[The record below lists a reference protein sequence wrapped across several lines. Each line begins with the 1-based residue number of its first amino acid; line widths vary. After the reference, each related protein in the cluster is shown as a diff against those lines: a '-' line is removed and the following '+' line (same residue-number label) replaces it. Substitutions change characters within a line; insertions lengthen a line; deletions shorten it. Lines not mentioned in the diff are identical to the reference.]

1 MNQSVVGGRHKMWIR
16 CSLASTAYD
25 RSRNKP
31 PRSCPF
37 IKRESWFPIS
47 PAYVEKC

>member
-25 RSRNKP
+25 RSRNK
-31 PRSCPF
+31 CHALK
-37 IKRESWFPIS
+37 ILNI
-47 PAYVEKC
+47 